1 MVLAT
6 DTTEYVG
13 LIIAVH
19 LLTEVPLDVAAVF
32 ALVDVVLLASLSD
45 RRALFARVI
54 GGSWP
59 WWRLAS
65 WSSCGL

>member
-6 DTTEYVG
+6 NVAEYMG

-19 LLTEVPLDVAAVF
+19 LFTGVPLDVAAVF
-32 ALVDVVLLASLSD
+32 ALVDVVLSASLPT
-45 RRALFARVI
+45 
-54 GGSWP
+54 GGLSSRGLLGGLWP

>member
-6 DTTEYVG
+6 DMAEYMG

-19 LLTEVPLDVAAVF
+19 LLTGGPLDVATVF

-45 RRALFARVI
+45 KRTLSARVV
-54 GGSWP
+54 GGF
-59 WWRLAS
+59 
-65 WSSCGL
+65 CGRGGA